1 MYSNNS
7 NVKILFLK
15 SFSPAERDEEFPG
28 EHATKPQAQTPIL
41 N

>member
-15 SFSPAERDEEFPG
+15 SFSPAERDEEH
-28 EHATKPQAQTPIL
+28 HANMPQNSKPKHPY
-41 N
+41 